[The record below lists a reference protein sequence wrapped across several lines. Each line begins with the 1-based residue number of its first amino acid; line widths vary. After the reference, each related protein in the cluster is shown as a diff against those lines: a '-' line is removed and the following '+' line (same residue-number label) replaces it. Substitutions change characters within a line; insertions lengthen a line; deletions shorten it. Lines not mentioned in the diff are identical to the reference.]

1 MDSIYIYIYSYIY
14 YIICR
19 VCLWAYSGEWA
30 TRMTDKVSAR
40 SRVLKIYI
48 QLWFLYCLFFF
59 FYQLRSP
66 FIMLLL
72 LLLLLRYL
80 GWYFIT
86 ICVRTISVF
95 NVFATAAHG
104 QSYLFTLENVLTR
117 QQLPYNLTGSV
128 NGTTEPDLFVDQV
141 DNNTRIILY
150 KNRKY
155 PQRSITKVQSVHNI
169 IVHL

>member
-1 MDSIYIYIYSYIY
+1 MIS
-14 YIICR
+14 
-19 VCLWAYSGEWA
+19 LLF
-30 TRMTDKVSAR
+30 
-40 SRVLKIYI
+40 VL
-48 QLWFLYCLFFF
+48 F
-59 FYQLRSP
+59 FYQHFP
-66 FIMLLL
+66 VYYFLLL
-72 LLLLLRYL
+72 LGFLL
-80 GWYFIT
+80 YFIT
-86 ICVRTISVF
+86 ICVHTISVF

-128 NGTTEPDLFVDQV
+128 NGTTEPDLFGDQV

-155 PQRSITKVQSVHNI
+155 PEITKVQSVHNI